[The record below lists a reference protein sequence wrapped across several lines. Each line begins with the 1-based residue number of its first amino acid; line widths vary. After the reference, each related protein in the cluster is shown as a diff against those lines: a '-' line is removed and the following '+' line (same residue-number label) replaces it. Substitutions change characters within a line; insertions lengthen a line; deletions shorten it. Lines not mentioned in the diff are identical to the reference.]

1 MIDQNFIKK
10 SLRFFFYFLRNLFF
24 YIVST
29 TNKRIISLRSKIP
42 KMNLIK
48 NIGKSRFINLFST
61 IHVKV
66 TTKSILILDSRD
78 NKNGGNKN
86 RSRDQFI
93 LSYFVH
99 WKSGITW
106 RNQHFVVTLGLFL
119 TTI

>member
-78 NKNGGNKN
+78 NKNGGNN

>member
-48 NIGKSRFINLFST
+48 NRKEQIHKLVFHDSRESHDEVDFNFGVEIIKMEVIKIVRGINLFYLISC
-61 IHVKV
+61 IGKV
-66 TTKSILILDSRD
+66 ESRGEI
-78 NKNGGNKN
+78 NT
-86 RSRDQFI
+86 
-93 LSYFVH
+93 LSLH
-99 WKSGITW
+99 
-106 RNQHFVVTLGLFL
+106 
-119 TTI
+119 